1 MRDRS
6 QQVHLLN
13 SGLLSPWRGGL
24 LETTPAEAR
33 VPLGQSGL
41 GPTLP
46 LSFQT
51 AERRT
56 WGRMCL
62 TASVRSL
69 PRWDPGPVAPGKTLG
84 WWWAP
89 TSLLPGSSALL
100 TWELTMGPQAGNFQD
115 AWVWQES
122 PHAGCQD
129 SWSPVP
135 GDLWPQRDP
144 SCPPTAQKLSY
155 WVDRSRKVI
164 LVQVP
169 ESGGPDYYVRLCLK
183 RFICEDAG
191 APVRVSLSPAHSC
204 PPLPPRPQLQPRPLS
219 SPAAPPTAPPRPADP
234 ALPLSSPAAPPT
246 RLPSD
251 AGNREQGLPEGLS
264 TLQPRVVV
272 PVP

>member
-1 MRDRS
+1 
-6 QQVHLLN
+6 
-13 SGLLSPWRGGL
+13 
-24 LETTPAEAR
+24 
-33 VPLGQSGL
+33 
-41 GPTLP
+41 
-46 LSFQT
+46 
-51 AERRT
+51 
-56 WGRMCL
+56 
-62 TASVRSL
+62 
-69 PRWDPGPVAPGKTLG
+69 
-84 WWWAP
+84 
-89 TSLLPGSSALL
+89 
-100 TWELTMGPQAGNFQD
+100 MGPQAGNFQD

-204 PPLPPRPQLQPRPLS
+204 PPLPPRPQPRP
-219 SPAAPPTAPPRPADP
+219 AQQTPPSLCPPLPPRPRAF
-234 ALPLSSPAAPPT
+234 PPMQVI
-246 RLPSD
+246 
-251 AGNREQGLPEGLS
+251 GNRVSRRVSLPYSQELSCLCLEVSKGAGLTPESGQEDGP
-264 TLQPRVVV
+264 TLC
-272 PVP
+272 